1 MEGGENILDAIYEED
16 DDNLDDVEML
26 DVEEGE
32 LIEDNHQNGVVAPH
46 HNLTDSNNNNNQKP
60 KPKRKRKA
68 NKRKKKGLGSDSIDI
83 NRFIHTLPTFKPFFA
98 QFCLSYT

>member
-1 MEGGENILDAIYEED
+1 MEGGENILDAIYEEED

-32 LIEDNHQNGVVAPH
+32 LVEDNHQNGVVAQH
-46 HNLTDSNNNNNQKP
+46 HNLTDSNNNNQKP

-83 NRFIHTLPTFKPFFA
+83 NRFVHTLPTFKPFFA